1 MHKLA
6 ERDLCSGCAACSIV
20 CPRCAIEMAPDVEG
34 FRYPI
39 LNVSK
44 CIDCGLCNRVCPS
57 LHPDAE
63 RLPVSVFAAQA
74 KDDGL
79 RMESSS
85 GGIFSLLAR
94 QVLANGGVVY
104 GAAVRLTD
112 GKVVHQ
118 SAETEYELFALRGS
132 KYVQSDVGNVYI
144 KAKEQVMSGRSVLF
158 SGTPCQIAAFR
169 RVLGC
174 DRENLL
180 CVEVICHGVPSPLAW
195 EKFLE
200 NRLTEQNQGRDS
212 ARDEGPPIK
221 RISFRRKNCGWKRYS
236 LSLRFA
242 NDREYLK
249 DLQHDTFLRGF
260 LNELYNR
267 PSCHRCSLRGLCSG
281 ADITLGDFWKVGQ
294 WIAGIDDDHGTS
306 LVLINTERGKR
317 AFDSVKGCCRFI
329 NSSFDVACRSNSP
342 LVKSPHPHARRTKFF
357 KLMHGGVDFDCSVDI
372 CLRLPLTMRI
382 RAQVGRFLRKI
393 GLRK

>member
-6 ERDLCSGCAACSIV
+6 ERDLCSGCVACSIV
-20 CPRCAIEMAPDVEG
+20 CPRCAIEMVPDVDG
-34 FRYPI
+34 FRYPM
-39 LNVSK
+39 LNESK
-44 CIDCGLCNRVCPS
+44 CVDCGLCHRVCPS

-63 RLPVSVFAAQA
+63 RSPVSVFAARA

-94 QVLANGGVVY
+94 QVLAKSGIVY

-112 GKVVHQ
+112 GNVVHQ
-118 SAETEYELFALRGS
+118 SAETEEELSALRGS
-132 KYVQSDVGNVYI
+132 KYVQSDVGGIYCE
-144 KAKEQVMSGRSVLF
+144 AKKQVVSGRPVLF

-169 RVLGC
+169 RVVGRDC
-174 DRENLL
+174 ENLL
-180 CVEVICHGVPSPLAW
+180 CVDVICHGVPSPSAW
-195 EKFLE
+195 GKYLE
-200 NRLTEQNQGRDS
+200 NRLSEQNQGRGS
-212 ARDEGPPIK
+212 ARAEGPPIR

-242 NDREYLK
+242 NDREYLADVK
-249 DLQHDTFLRGF
+249 ADPFLRGF

-267 PSCHRCSLRGLCSG
+267 PSCHRCSLRGLRSG
-281 ADITLGDFWKVGQ
+281 ADITLGDFWKIEQ
-294 WIAGIDDDHGTS
+294 WNAGFDDDRGTS
-306 LVLINTERGKR
+306 LVLINSERGAV
-317 AFDSVKGCCRFI
+317 AFNSVKGCCRLI
-329 NSSFDVACRSNSP
+329 SSSFDVACRSNSP

-357 KLMHGGVDFDCSVDI
+357 KLMHGGVDFDRSVDI

-382 RAQVGRFLRKI
+382 RAQIGKVLRKI